1 MIVSGKI
8 ILRNNSA
15 VKNKTIRLIALL
27 TMTSLLSSAQQ
38 PAGGK
43 KQALPSPAQV
53 LWQQMEQT
61 MFLHFDPATWQGSA
75 YDNHST
81 PLSQI
86 NPLRLD
92 VNQWI
97 DVAESWG
104 AKMII
109 FVAKHAGGFCWWQT
123 ETTDYS
129 IKNTPYKNGKG
140 DVLAELSEACRNRG
154 MKLGVYIYPGDDSF
168 GAYLGGGGRTKD
180 SSKQEAYNQ
189 ILRKQWTE
197 VLSRTPGITEIWFDG
212 SVIVPL
218 EDVIRQYAPDAIVF
232 QGPFADIRWVG
243 NEGGYAPYPAWNS
256 IKCADAATGTATA
269 AHGDPDGDCWMPVE
283 VDVPL
288 KNHDWFWSPTNYKNL
303 RSIDELVK
311 IYYKS
316 VGRGCQLLLNAAP
329 DTNGLIPPEDVVLY
343 KQFGDEINRR
353 FGKSIA
359 ETAGKGNVV
368 QIDFGLPVNFDH
380 LILQEDIA
388 FGERVRRYVI
398 EGRTNN
404 EWFYITSGTS
414 IGQKRIEQFKS
425 VNVKQLRIRITESTH
440 LPVIK
445 RMAAFFV
452 NDPTDYNS
460 TDPLRDDLGN
470 LWIKGQQKVEP
481 KEEKVAQLNTIV
493 SPDGTFTADLS
504 SFIPLPG
511 QYMITLRNSNT
522 GKPEAIE
529 NGSLILMGIETP
541 GLSSTSDKGLSYL
554 INITAF
560 PKMEPGSIQFRG
572 KVSSKCK
579 INETKLYIKEI
590 KIE

>member
-1 MIVSGKI
+1 M
-8 ILRNNSA
+8 NF
-15 VKNKTIRLIALL
+15 KTIRLIALL
-27 TMTSLLSSAQQ
+27 TSVSLALSTPAQQ
-38 PAGGK
+38 PVEIRQ
-43 KQALPSPAQV
+43 QALPGPAQV
-53 LWQQMEQT
+53 LWQDMEQT
-61 MFLHFDPATWQGSA
+61 MFIHFDPATWQGSA

-81 PLSQI
+81 PLSNI
-86 NPLRLD
+86 NPAKLD

-104 AKMII
+104 ARMII
-109 FVAKHAGGFCWWQT
+109 FVAKHVGGFCWWQT

-129 IKNTPYKNGKG
+129 IKSTPYKNGKG

-154 MKLGVYIYPGDDSF
+154 MKLGVYIYPGDESF

-218 EDVIRQYAPDAIVF
+218 EDIIRQYAPDAIVF

-256 IKCADAATGTATA
+256 IKCNDATTGTATA
-269 AHGDPDGDCWMPVE
+269 AHGDPYGDCWMPVE

-303 RSIDELVK
+303 RSIDELIK

-329 DTNGLIPPEDVVLY
+329 DTNGLIPPEDVDLY
-343 KQFGDEINRR
+343 KQLGEEIKKR

-359 ETAGKGNVV
+359 ETSGKGNIV
-368 QIDFGLPVNFDH
+368 QLDFGLPVNVDH
-380 LILQEDIA
+380 LILQEDIV

-398 EGRTNN
+398 EGRTDDD
-404 EWFYITSGTS
+404 WFHITSGIS
-414 IGQKRIEQFKS
+414 IGHKRIEQFKP
-425 VNVKQLRIRITESTH
+425 VNVKQIRLRVTESN
-440 LPVIK
+440 LPPVIK
-445 RMAAFFV
+445 RMAAFYA
-452 NDPTDYNS
+452 NDPRVYDS
-460 TDPLRDDLGN
+460 SDPLRDDLGN
-470 LWIKGQQKVEP
+470 LWIKGQQKVET
-481 KEEKVAQLNTIV
+481 KEEKVAQLNDIV
-493 SPDGTFTADLS
+493 NPDGTFEADLS
-504 SFIPLPG
+504 SFILLPG
-511 QYMITLRNSNT
+511 QYKIVLKNVNS
-522 GKPEAIE
+522 GKEGTIE
-529 NGSLILMGIETP
+529 NGKLILMGTETP
-541 GLSSTSDKGLSYL
+541 GLSSATDEGQSYL

-560 PKMEPGSIQFRG
+560 PKMEPGSIKFSG
-572 KVSSKCK
+572 KVSPTCRF
-579 INETKLYIKEI
+579 NETGLYIKEI
-590 KIE
+590 KFE

>member
-1 MIVSGKI
+1 MM
-8 ILRNNSA
+8 
-15 VKNKTIRLIALL
+15 LI
-27 TMTSLLSSAQQ
+27 SLSLSAQQ
-38 PAGGK
+38 IPESK
-43 KQALPSPAQV
+43 KHTLPSPAQV
-53 LWQQMEQT
+53 LWQDMEQT
-61 MFLHFDPATWQGSA
+61 MFIHFDPATWQGSA

-86 NPLRLD
+86 NPARLD

-109 FVAKHAGGFCWWQT
+109 FVAKHVGGFCWWQT
-123 ETTDYS
+123 ETTAYS
-129 IKNTPYKNGKG
+129 IKSTPYKNGKG
-140 DVLAELSEACRNRG
+140 DVLADLSKACRNRG
-154 MKLGVYIYPGDDSF
+154 MKLGIYIYPGDESF

-180 SSKQEAYNQ
+180 SSRQEAYNQ

-218 EDVIRQYAPDAIVF
+218 EDIIRQYAPDAIVF

-243 NEGGYAPYPAWNS
+243 NEGGYAPYPSWNS
-256 IKCADAATGTATA
+256 IKCADASTGTATA

-303 RSIDELVK
+303 RTIDELLK

-329 DTNGLIPPEDVVLY
+329 DTNGLIPIEDIALY
-343 KQFGDEINRR
+343 QQFGDEIKRR

-359 ETAGKGNVV
+359 ETSGKGNIVEL
-368 QIDFGLPVNFDH
+368 DFGLPVNVDH
-380 LILQEDIA
+380 LIIQEDIA

-398 EGRTNN
+398 EGRTDG
-404 EWFYITSGTS
+404 EWFNIAAGISVGH
-414 IGQKRIEQFKS
+414 KRIEQFKT
-425 VNVKQLRIRITESTH
+425 VNVKQIRLRVTESN
-440 LPVIK
+440 LPPVIK
-445 RMAAFFV
+445 RMAAFYV
-452 NDPTDYNS
+452 NDLRLYDSP
-460 TDPLRDDLGN
+460 DPLRDDLGN
-470 LWIKGQQKVEP
+470 LWIKGQKKAVT
-481 KEEKVAQLNTIV
+481 KEVMVAHLSDIA
-493 SPDGTFTADLS
+493 SPDGTFSADLS
-504 SFIPLPG
+504 AMIALPG
-511 QYMITLRNSNT
+511 QYKIILKNANT
-522 GKPEAIE
+522 GNQEIIE
-529 NGSLILMGIETP
+529 NGKLILMGNETP
-541 GLSSTSDKGLSYL
+541 GLSSTADEGLSYL

-560 PKMEPGSIQFRG
+560 PKMEPGSIRFSG
-572 KVSSKCK
+572 KVSPKCK
-579 INETKLYIKEI
+579 YTETALYIKEI

>member
-1 MIVSGKI
+1 MKI
-8 ILRNNSA
+8 IA
-15 VKNKTIRLIALL
+15 IRLILFMVSIALTL
-27 TMTSLLSSAQQ
+27 SSSAQQ
-38 PAGGK
+38 PVEIS
-43 KQALPSPAQV
+43 QPALPGPAQI
-53 LWQQMEQT
+53 LWQEMEQT
-61 MFLHFDPATWQGSA
+61 MFIHFDPATWQGSA

-86 NPLRLD
+86 NPDRLD

-109 FVAKHAGGFCWWQT
+109 FVAKHVGGFCWWQT
-123 ETTDYS
+123 ETTAYS
-129 IKNTPYKNGKG
+129 IKSTPYKNGKG
-140 DVLAELSEACRNRG
+140 DVLANLSEACRNRG
-154 MKLGVYIYPGDDSF
+154 MKLGIYIYPGDESF
-168 GAYLGGGGRTKD
+168 GAYLGGGGRTRD
-180 SSKQEAYNQ
+180 SSKQEAYNRV
-189 ILRKQWTE
+189 LRQQWTE

-218 EDVIRQYAPDAIVF
+218 EDIIRQYAPDAIVF

-256 IKCADAATGTATA
+256 IKCEDATTGTATA

-303 RSIDELVK
+303 RSIDELVQ

-343 KQFGDEINRR
+343 KQLGEEIKKR

-359 ETAGKGNVV
+359 ETSGKGNIV
-368 QIDFGLPVNFDH
+368 QLDFDLPVNIDH

-398 EGRTNN
+398 EGRTEG
-404 EWFYITSGTS
+404 EWFHITSGIS
-414 IGQKRIEQFKS
+414 IGHKRIEQFKT
-425 VNVKQLRIRITESTH
+425 VNVKQIRLRVTENH
-440 LPVIK
+440 FPPVIK

-452 NDPTDYNS
+452 NDPRFYDS
-460 TDPLRDDLGN
+460 SDPLRDDLGN
-470 LWIKGQQKVEP
+470 LWIKGQQNSTT
-481 KEEKVAQLNTIV
+481 EEKMVVRLSEIAN
-493 SPDGTFTADLS
+493 SDGTFNADLS
-504 SFIPLPG
+504 AMIALPG
-511 QYMITLRNSNT
+511 QYIITLKNPDT
-522 GKPEAIE
+522 GKAESIE
-529 NGSLILMGIETP
+529 SGKLFLMDMVTP
-541 GLSSTSDKGLSYL
+541 GFISTSDEGLSYR

-560 PKMEPGSIQFRG
+560 PKMEPGSIRFQG
-572 KVSSKCK
+572 KVSRKCDLK
-579 INETKLYIKEI
+579 ETVLFIREI
-590 KIE
+590 KID

>member
-1 MIVSGKI
+1 
-8 ILRNNSA
+8 
-15 VKNKTIRLIALL
+15 
-27 TMTSLLSSAQQ
+27 MTSLLSSAQQ
-38 PAGGK
+38 PSGGK

-53 LWQQMEQT
+53 LWQDMEQT
-61 MFLHFDPATWQGSA
+61 MFVHFDPATWQGSA

-86 NPLRLD
+86 NPARLD

-123 ETTDYS
+123 ETTEYS

-154 MKLGVYIYPGDDSF
+154 MKLGIYIYPGDESF

-189 ILRKQWTE
+189 VLRKQWTE

-218 EDVIRQYAPDAIVF
+218 EDIVRQYAPDAIVF

-303 RSIDELVK
+303 RPIDELIK

-329 DTNGLIPPEDVVLY
+329 DTTGLIPPEDVALY
-343 KQFGDEINRR
+343 QKLGDEIKRR

-359 ETAGKGNVV
+359 ETSGKGNIVEL
-368 QIDFGLPVNFDH
+368 DFGLPVNVDH
-380 LILQEDIA
+380 LIIQEDIA

-398 EGRTNN
+398 EGKT
-404 EWFYITSGTS
+404 EVDWFHIASGIS
-414 IGQKRIEQFKS
+414 VGQKRIEQFKS
-425 VNVKQLRIRITESTH
+425 VNVKNLRIRITESIYP
-440 LPVIK
+440 PVIK

-452 NDPTDYNS
+452 NDPIDYNS
-460 TDPLRDDLGN
+460 SDPLRDDLGN
-470 LWIKGQQKVEP
+470 LWIKGQQRVEP
-481 KEEKVAQLNTIV
+481 KEEKVAQLNEIV
-493 SPDGTFTADLS
+493 YPDGTFEADIS
-504 SFIPLPG
+504 TFIPLPG
-511 QYMITLRNSNT
+511 QYKITLKNSIS
-522 GKPEAIE
+522 GKPEPIE
-529 NGSLILMGIETP
+529 KGNLVLMGVETP
-541 GLSSTSDKGLSYL
+541 GLSSPSDEGHSYL

-560 PKMEPGSIQFRG
+560 PKMEPGSIKFSG
-572 KVSSKCK
+572 KVSPEC
-579 INETKLYIKEI
+579 IFPETGIYIKEI